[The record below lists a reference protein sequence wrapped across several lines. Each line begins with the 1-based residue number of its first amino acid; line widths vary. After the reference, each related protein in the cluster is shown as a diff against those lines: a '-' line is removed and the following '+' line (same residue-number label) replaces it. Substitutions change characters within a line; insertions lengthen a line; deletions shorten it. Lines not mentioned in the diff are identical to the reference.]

1 MLDVK
6 PNASMRH
13 IIMLAFFP
21 KEGQDASIN
30 LRWVL
35 AMSNEEPD
43 PVGRA
48 RGGRARA
55 EKLSAAER
63 SAIAS
68 EAARARWENR
78 IEPTPDMPKVL
89 EGYSNV
95 LDLDGTKLPCAV
107 VQGPNGIQRVLSEA
121 GITQAILGTRSGA
134 SKRLKKAASDGG
146 ALLPLFIAPRQLN
159 EFITNDLLEGPLKPI
174 DYVDGDRVVR
184 GYDSSIL
191 VAVCGVWLRARA
203 EGKLQK
209 QQLAKAQHA
218 ENLTLALA
226 DLGIVAL
233 IDEATGY
240 QDDRARD
247 ALAKIFSTFLAK
259 ERQKWALTFP
269 LDFYREIYRLRGW
282 KFEPWNTK
290 RPSVVA
296 TWTDDFVYDRLAP
309 GLKEELRHKN
319 PVADTTGRR
328 SHKHHQWFNPDK
340 GHPKL
345 KEHIAGVIALLRA
358 AENWG
363 TFKRGLDRAYP
374 KFGETIPLA
383 LTGGS
388 SQST

>member
-1 MLDVK
+1 MLDADDDV
-6 PNASMRH
+6 
-13 IIMLAFFP
+13 
-21 KEGQDASIN
+21 DA
-30 LRWVL
+30 
-35 AMSNEEPD
+35 
-43 PVGRA
+43 VGSA
-48 RGGRARA
+48 GGRARA
-55 EKLSAAER
+55 EKLSPAER
-63 SAIAS
+63 SSIAS
-68 EAARARWENR
+68 EAAKARWINR
-78 IEPTPDMPKVL
+78 TQPTPDMPQVL

-107 VQGPNGIQRVLSEA
+107 IKGPNGIQRVLSES

-146 ALLPLFIAPRQLN
+146 ALLPLFVAPSQLK
-159 EFITNDLLEGPLKPI
+159 EFITDDLLEGPLKPI

-184 GYDSSIL
+184 GYDASIL
-191 VAVCGVWLRARA
+191 VAVCGVWLKARA
-203 EGKLQK
+203 KGRLQK
-209 QQLAKAQHA
+209 QQLAKAQQA
-218 ENLTLALA
+218 EDLTLALA
-226 DLGIVAL
+226 DVGIVSL

-247 ALAKIFSTFLAK
+247 ALAKIFATFLAK

-309 GLKEELRHKN
+309 GLTKELREKN
-319 PVADTTGRR
+319 PIAETGRR
-328 SHKHHQWFNPDK
+328 SHKHHQWFNTEK

-345 KEHIAGVIALLRA
+345 KEHITGVIALLRA

-363 TFKRGLDRAYP
+363 SFKRGLDRAYP
-374 KFGETIPLA
+374 KYGETMMLP
-383 LTGGS
+383 LTGGR
-388 SQST
+388 QGPST

>member
-1 MLDVK
+1 MLD
-6 PNASMRH
+6 
-13 IIMLAFFP
+13 
-21 KEGQDASIN
+21 D
-30 LRWVL
+30 
-35 AMSNEEPD
+35 EEPI
-43 PVGRA
+43 GRA
-48 RGGRARA
+48 RGGLARA
-55 EKLSAAER
+55 EKLTADER

-68 EAARARWENR
+68 EAAKARWEKKT
-78 IEPTPDMPKVL
+78 EPTPDMPRVL

-95 LDLDGTKLPCAV
+95 LELDGTKLPCAV
-107 VQGPNGIQRVLSEA
+107 IKGANGIQRVLSEK
-121 GITQAILGTRSGA
+121 GITAAILGSESGA
-134 SKRLKKAASDGG
+134 SKRLKKAAADGG
-146 ALLPLFIAPRQLN
+146 ALLPLFVAPRQLN
-159 EFITNDLLEGPLKPI
+159 EFITKDLLDGPLKPI
-174 DYVDGDRVVR
+174 DYVDGDRVIR

-218 ENLTLALA
+218 EDLTLALA

-309 GLKEELRHKN
+309 GLTEELRQKN
-319 PVADTTGRR
+319 PVAETGRR

-358 AENWG
+358 SDNWG
-363 TFKRGLDRAYP
+363 AFKRGLDRAYP
-374 KFGETIPLA
+374 KFGTTLPLPLA
-383 LTGGS
+383 HAPEQLT
-388 SQST
+388 